1 MDLAQTE
8 TGVDHDAGIPS
19 IASVEATPARTRKRS
34 HTSRGGVIGVILP
47 LALWAILSR
56 NQPEIL
62 VPSIQ
67 NTWQAFLD
75 LLTDGGLL
83 SELGRTLLR
92 SASGVLLALVAGLI
106 WGTINGVSSWAAA
119 ISRPTLSALM
129 AVPPV
134 IIVAL
139 GLIWLGPGASAIRLV
154 IVLVALPL
162 MVITVQESVQN
173 IDRDLIEMA
182 EVFHMPRATMF
193 RHVLAPGITSPVL
206 AATTVTVSQAIRVAV
221 MAELL
226 SSNNGVGA
234 EISLARTNL
243 ATSDLFAWTAT
254 LVAAVI
260 VLETFALRPLT
271 ERLLRWRSEPTR
283 H

>member
-1 MDLAQTE
+1 MNLVRTSTGLTKATE
-8 TGVDHDAGIPS
+8 AASTGVDAASAGS
-19 IASVEATPARTRKRS
+19 RKRN
-34 HTSRGGVIGVILP
+34 HKFWGGVIGVVLP
-47 LALWAILSR
+47 LLLWSLVAR

-62 VPSIQ
+62 VPTIR
-67 NTWQAFLD
+67 NTWDALSD
-75 LLTDGGLL
+75 LLSDGVLL
-83 SELGRTLLR
+83 TELGRTLLR
-92 SASGVLLALVAGLI
+92 SLSGVLIALVVGLV
-106 WGTINGVSSWAAA
+106 WGTINGMSAWAAA

-129 AVPPV
+129 AVPPI

-162 MVITVQESVQN
+162 MVISVQESVQN
-173 IDRDLIEMA
+173 IDHDLVEMA
-182 EVFHMPRATMF
+182 TVFRMSRVSVF
-193 RHVLAPGITSPVL
+193 RHVIAPGITSPVL

-226 SSNNGVGA
+226 SSSDGVGA

-243 ATSDLFAWTAT
+243 STSDLFAWTAT

-260 VLETFALRPLT
+260 ILETFVLRPLT
-271 ERLLRWRSEPTR
+271 DHLLRWRSEPQR
-283 H
+283 Y